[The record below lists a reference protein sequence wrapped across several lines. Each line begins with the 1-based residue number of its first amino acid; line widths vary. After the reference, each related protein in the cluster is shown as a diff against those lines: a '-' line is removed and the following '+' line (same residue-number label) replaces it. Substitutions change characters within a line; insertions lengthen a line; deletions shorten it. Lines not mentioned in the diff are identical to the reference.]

1 MTANERI
8 VVLATKEQKRRFAAQ
23 AKAAGL
29 STGEFLRRAGE
40 TYISPEDEEL
50 LGGMLSQVSK
60 AAMQSMRA
68 IDDALA
74 FVARSEKR
82 LEKLGSSRNSA

>member
-8 VVLATKEQKRRFAAQ
+8 VVLVTKEQKRRFAAS

-29 STGEFLRRAGE
+29 SAGDFLRRAGE
-40 TYISPEDEEL
+40 AYISPEDEAL

-60 AAMQSMRA
+60 TAMQSMLA

-74 FVARSEKR
+74 FVARSEMR
-82 LEKLGSSRNSA
+82 LEKLGSGRKSS